1 MDIRII
7 TLKIQ
12 NFKGIQDRTFNL
24 GGVSANIV
32 GDNGLG
38 KSTIFDAF
46 TWLLFGKDH
55 RNTVQNKFEIVP
67 IDPVTGEQVHHLET
81 LVEAELS
88 TDGIKTVLRRV
99 WRETWSRAKKET
111 ESRLTGHESLFFVNG
126 INVDTLENYS
136 KAIADL
142 VDEKIFRLITD
153 PLFFIGDT
161 TDKKARRAALMDLV
175 GDGIDKTEIRARFA
189 DIIAK
194 MNGEDVSEFRRRI
207 AADKRQTKKDLAECD
222 PKISAYTDSLPAP
235 EDYDAIAKEI
245 QNRAL
250 AADEELAAIQAE
262 IKGVDEQVADIRKA
276 DNAAVAAVSDKRKK
290 VADLRLAARKL
301 IDDATNGV
309 QSANYDRTRN
319 IDAASRKVEQVR
331 RKIADAENTLRNVE
345 TTIAA
350 NRDERADI
358 EARVER
364 MKQAIADIKTRAF
377 EYNGNT
383 VCPACGQPLPADN
396 IEQARAAALEHF
408 TADNQREIDNLKK
421 TALSLQPRYDTLGAN
436 IEHDSAR
443 ADLIRAELIK
453 TRESLSAAEQELDEV
468 KRTPI
473 FNIDGVVDN
482 VKNSPEYKA
491 LEEEIAA
498 LETEIGNPV
507 TTDVSGLLAR
517 RRELEEKCNVVRR
530 DYTATV
536 DPLKARLARREEAA
550 RIKAKIDAEQEN
562 KKRYT
567 EHLAELE
574 QMEFDAAEYLKADI
588 SAVEGAIN
596 GLFRIARFRMFDT
609 LVNGD
614 VVEDCTVM
622 DTNNVPYGSM
632 NDAKRI
638 LVGMDVIAT
647 FCRAHGV
654 TAPIFVDNAE
664 SITTSRFDV
673 DSQVVRLSVVKGAEL
688 SIEQ

>member
-7 TLKIQ
+7 SLKIQ

-67 IDPVTGEQVHHLET
+67 IDPVTGEQIHHLET

-88 TDGIKTVLRRV
+88 TDGTKTVLRRV

-111 ESRLTGHESLFFVNG
+111 ESKLTGHESLFFVNNV
-126 INVDTLENYS
+126 NVDTLEAYS
-136 KAIADL
+136 KYIGTL
-142 VDEKIFRLITD
+142 IDEKIFRLITD

-161 TDKKARRAALMDLV
+161 TDKKARREALLTLV
-175 GDGIDKTEIRARFA
+175 GDGIDKTAIRAKYA

-222 PKISAYTDSLPAP
+222 PKIAAYTDSLPVP
-235 EDYDAIAKEI
+235 EDYAALEKEI
-245 QNRAL
+245 QSHAEQADAAL
-250 AADEELAAIQAE
+250 AAVDAE
-262 IKGVDEQVADIRKA
+262 IKTLDKSVADIRTA
-276 DNAAVAAVSDKRKK
+276 DNLAAGEVSKKRKQ
-290 VADLRLAARKL
+290 VSDLRLKARKL
-301 IDDATNGV
+301 IDDRTNEV
-309 QSANYDRTRN
+309 QSGNYERS
-319 IDAASRKVEQVR
+319 SRIRSAELKVEQLN
-331 RKIADAENTLRNVE
+331 RKIADAERTLEEIDGSV
-345 TTIAA
+345 A
-350 NRDERADI
+350 NSKQARADI
-358 EARVER
+358 EARVAEI
-364 MKQAIADIKTRAF
+364 KSQIGDVKTRAF
-377 EYNGNT
+377 SYKGQT
-383 VCPACGQPLPADN
+383 VCPSCGQPLPAEN

-408 TADNQREIDNLKK
+408 TAENQSEIDRLKK
-421 TALSLQPRYDTLGAN
+421 SALSLQPRYDSLGAT
-436 IEHDSAR
+436 IETDTA
-443 ADLIRAELIK
+443 RAELVRAEIEK
-453 TRESLSAAEQELDEV
+453 TRESLRVAEQELDEV
-468 KRTPI
+468 NALPVASL
-473 FNIDGVVDN
+473 DGVEES
-482 VKNSPEYKA
+482 VKESDEYKA
-491 LEEEIAA
+491 IEAEIEA
-498 LETEIGNPV
+498 LEKEIGNPV
-507 TTDVSGLLAR
+507 STDVSGLLS
-517 RRELEEKCNVVRR
+517 KRR
-530 DYTATV
+530 DLESKRDAIRKDYAATV
-536 DPLKARLARREEAA
+536 DPLKVRLARREEAE
-550 RIKAKIDAEQEN
+550 RIKAKIAAVEDN
-562 KKRYT
+562 KKSYT

-574 QMEFDAAEYLKADI
+574 QMEFDAAEYLKEDI

-596 GLFRIARFRMFDT
+596 GMFKIARFRMFDT

-622 DTNNVPYGSM
+622 DPNNVPYGSM

-647 FCRAHGV
+647 FCRAYGV
-654 TAPIFVDNAE
+654 NAPIFVDNAE
-664 SITTSRFDV
+664 SITVSRFDV

-688 SIEQ
+688 SIE